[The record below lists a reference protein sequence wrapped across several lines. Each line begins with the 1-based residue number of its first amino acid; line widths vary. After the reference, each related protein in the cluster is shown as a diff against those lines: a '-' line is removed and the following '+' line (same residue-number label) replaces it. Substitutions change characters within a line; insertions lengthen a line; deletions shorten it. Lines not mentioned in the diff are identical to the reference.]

1 MEHTIDATNKKLGRL
16 ATEVAVLLMGKNTPD
31 FAKNKVADVKINITN
46 ASKMDIDEKKLESK
60 EYQRYS
66 GFPGGRKVAKMS
78 EVVAKKGFAEV
89 IEKAVYGMLPAN
101 KLRAKLMKNLVI
113 EE

>member
-1 MEHTIDATNKKLGRL
+1 MEHNIDATNKKLGRL

-31 FAKNKVADVKINITN
+31 FAKNKVADIKLNITN
-46 ASKMDIDEKKLESK
+46 ASKMDIDEKKLTTK

-66 GFPGGRKVAKMS
+66 GFPGGLKRMKMS

-89 IEKAVYGMLPAN
+89 LEKAVYGMLPAN

>member
-1 MEHTIDATNKKLGRL
+1 MEHNIDATNKKLGRL

-31 FAKNKVADVKINITN
+31 FAKNKVADIKINITN

-66 GFPGGRKVAKMS
+66 GYPGGRKIKKMS
-78 EVVAKKGFAEV
+78 EVIGKKGFAEV
-89 IEKAVYGMLPAN
+89 LEKAVYGMLPTN